1 VKHKPNPKD
10 DNHVPLLLT
19 FLFGDSAKV
28 AQQGASERL
37 LRWCRAYED
46 WLAERKRI
54 RKPGTIRHSVEA
66 WRRLAQQTGKMPW
79 ELTAKDIE
87 QHAAWMQNKGLSPM
101 TIASSLGIISNFY
114 RWCGERRVDPECPE
128 GFNPADKVNRPK
140 VRLYRGAKLLSREEI
155 SRLLETMQRDSS
167 VLGKRDYAFT
177 LARLRFG
184 VPLSSLQQLKWE
196 QIEHDHGETWVRW
209 RPEADWQ
216 RLPADV
222 WEAMRNALEASGR
235 LPGISA
241 IDYIFAPLAEPYK
254 EETGSQ
260 AEDWRAENHLSVFQL
275 LHNLKLYARPAGID
289 ERRLTQSALR
299 LTAIRLRLDEGAS
312 LEEMRAFMDC
322 RESATTTRHRLSR
335 LPQLPPD
342 EVRSGE
348 GRENQDRLPVR
359 KVRLFKPGDG
369 LTHGFYAGSQPS
381 EAVVAMLKEGVQG
394 IGEEI
399 ESLRT
404 LARRLLER
412 QEQARNSREAAQLGE
427 DYTLAASRIGEMI
440 KAEKELADRGEASH
454 WAEEVLATLDRMAS
468 AAGEEP
474 VSDQV
479 RKDALGDDLQLEAA
493 ARCLV
498 EEIASTRCV
507 LRKSFRMAM
516 EVQEMR
522 ELVHLV
528 EIYGKGFMRLVRLLK
543 IEKSNTGQLEAYLRE
558 GIDKALEIV
567 AKELGL
573 VD

>member
-19 FLFGDSAKV
+19 FLFGDAANV
-28 AQQGASERL
+28 AQQAASERL
-37 LRWCRAYED
+37 LRWCRAFDD
-46 WLAERKRI
+46 WLSERKRI

-66 WRRLAQQTGKMPW
+66 WRRLAQQIRKMPW

-87 QHAAWMQNKGLSPM
+87 NHAAWMQNKGFSPM
-101 TIASSLGIISNFY
+101 TIVSSLGIISNFY
-114 RWCGERRVDPECPE
+114 RWCSERRVDPECQE
-128 GFNPADKVNRPK
+128 GFNPAEKVKRPK
-140 VRLYRGAKLLSREEI
+140 VHLYQGAKPLSREETE
-155 SRLLETMQRDSS
+155 RLLKTMRRDPS

-184 VPLSSLQQLKWE
+184 VPLSSLQQLKWG
-196 QIEHDHGETWVRW
+196 QIEHDQEEAWVRW
-209 RPEADWQ
+209 RPEADRQ
-216 RLPADV
+216 HLPSDV
-222 WEAMRNALEASGR
+222 WEAIQNALHASGR
-235 LPGISA
+235 LAGIKV
-241 IDYIFAPLAEPYK
+241 DHYIFAPLVEPFK
-254 EETGSQ
+254 EETGSK
-260 AEDWRAENHLSVFQL
+260 AEDWRVQKHLSVFQL
-275 LHNLKLYARPAGID
+275 LHNLKLYGKPAGI
-289 ERRLTQSALR
+289 EQRRLTYSALR

-322 RESATTTRHRLSR
+322 REKANTTRHRLSR

-348 GRENQDRLPVR
+348 AGENQERLPVR

-369 LTHGFYAGSQPS
+369 LTHGFYASSQPS
-381 EAVVAMLKEGVQG
+381 EAVVAMLKEGVKG

-399 ESLRT
+399 ECLRV
-404 LARRLLER
+404 LARRLFQR

-427 DYTLAASRIGEMI
+427 AYTLEASRIGEMI
-440 KAEKELADRGEASH
+440 KAEKDLANKGEASH

-507 LRKSFRMAM
+507 LRKSFRMAK
-516 EVQEMR
+516 EAQETQ
-522 ELVHLV
+522 ELAHLV
-528 EIYGKGFMRLVRLLK
+528 EIYGSSCMRLLRLLK
-543 IEKSNTGQLEAYLRE
+543 IEKTNTGQLEAYLSE
-558 GIDKALEIV
+558 SIDKALETV
-567 AKELGL
+567 GKELGL
-573 VD
+573 AN